1 MTPQRRGI
9 KREVGI
15 RELHDQL
22 SRYMRHVAAGDEV
35 FVTMRGKRIA
45 RLSPVDGTDPL
56 EDLRRRGLIQEPS
69 RNDWRPRRR
78 GRPAPSA
85 PVADLVSD
93 QRR

>member
-22 SRYMRHVAAGDEV
+22 SRYLRHVAGGEEI
-35 FVTMRGKRIA
+35 FVTMRGRPVA
-45 RLSPVDGTDPL
+45 RLSPVDGADPL
-56 EDLRRRGLIQEPS
+56 EDLRRRGLIQEP
-69 RNDWRPRRR
+69 RRKDWRPRRS
-78 GRPAPSA
+78 GRPIPSA
-85 PVADLVSD
+85 PVSDLVAD